1 MTIKK
6 LSRRKFI
13 EALGTAG
20 AISVVPWLP
29 ANIAQAKSAGR
40 IIVVGGGYGGAT
52 CANYL
57 RQYDP
62 GLEVVMVEASKKIV
76 TCPFSNTVI
85 GGIYKINQL
94 THGYGGLKKNGVK
107 VINDLVTNIDPSEKK
122 IRLKSG
128 ETLKYDRLVISPGI
142 DFKWELID
150 GYDEAASRIV
160 PHAWKA
166 GEQTVLLRKQLEAMP
181 DGGKVL
187 IATPPKPFRC
197 PPGPYERASLIAH
210 YLKKHKPKSKIII
223 LDANKKFSK
232 QGLFTQGWK
241 KLYPGMIEWIQG
253 SDTTEIE
260 SLDVKSRVLKTT
272 FGQTFKADVMNVI
285 PAQKAGVIAHRTDLV
300 NEYGWCPVDQRTFE
314 STKHKHIHVIGDAS
328 VAGAMPKSG
337 YSANSQAKVCAAAII
352 SSLRSV
358 PMPEPA
364 YSNTCYSLISPDY
377 GISVAAVYRLKD
389 NKIAKVSGGVS
400 PTKASK
406 RFRRDEADHA
416 RDWYRGVVEDSFA
429 AKVKI

>member
-1 MTIKK
+1 MTIKNI
-6 LSRRKFI
+6 SRRKFI
-13 EALGTAG
+13 EALGATG
-20 AISVVPWLP
+20 AISVVSWLP
-29 ANIAQAKSAGR
+29 ASIAQAKSAGR
-40 IIVVGGGYGGAT
+40 VIVIGGGFGGAT

-57 RQYDP
+57 RQYDAS
-62 GLEVVMVEASKKIV
+62 LEVILVEPSAKFV

-85 GGIYKINQL
+85 GGLYNINML
-94 THGYGGLKKNGVK
+94 THGYNGLSKNGVK
-107 VINDLVTNIDPSEKK
+107 IINDLVTNIDPSVKK
-122 IRLKSG
+122 VRLKNG
-128 ETLKYDRLVISPGI
+128 ETMKYDRLVLSPGI
-142 DFKWELID
+142 DFKWEQIE
-150 GYDEAASRIV
+150 GYDEAASQIV

-166 GEQTVLLRKQLEAMP
+166 GNQTVLLRKQLEAMP
-181 DGGKVL
+181 NGGKVL
-187 IATPPKPFRC
+187 IATPSKPFRC

-232 QGLFTQGWK
+232 QGLFTQAWK

-260 SLDVKSRVLKTT
+260 SVDVKSRVLKTT
-272 FGQTFKADVMNVI
+272 FGQSFKADVMNVI
-285 PAQKAGVIAHRTDLV
+285 PAQKAGLIAHQADLV

-314 STKHKHIHVIGDAS
+314 STMHKHIHVIGDAS

-337 YSANSQAKVCAAAII
+337 YSANSQAKVCAAAIV
-352 SSLRSV
+352 SSLHDV

-364 YSNTCYSLISPDY
+364 YSNTCYSLIAPDY

-389 NKIAKVSGGVS
+389 NKISKVSGGVS
-400 PTKASK
+400 PVKASK

-416 RDWYRGVVEDSFA
+416 RDWYRGVVADSFA
-429 AKVKI
+429 AKVTI